1 MNPTTQQPTYELLK
15 DLPYLKAGTI
25 YAKKS
30 FWHFSGDNVTYYPD
44 KIGMK
49 HERFGIHAD
58 YIEDNPVWFR
68 RVEVKDWEI
77 VDCLEIDGKSIHP
90 YNKYV
95 CLGKEKDLKPCT
107 IHSVRR
113 LSDGET
119 FTVGEDCGY
128 LSISLRSEKPN
139 TTAVIE
145 KFEIKENDIWAY
157 GKNGFFI
164 ASLNKLVKLP
174 SPPVEQETIK
184 VLSIKP
190 GYLYGYVGSD
200 KPTSVEYN
208 IELSSGIPKA
218 KYKLIKKAIEL
229 ILNN

>member
-58 YIEDNPVWFR
+58 YIEDNPDWFR

-77 VDCLEIDGKSIHP
+77 ASFKHQNGIIVQIVNGRGGLNSIYTVDNYLND
-90 YNKYV
+90 KYDSV
-95 CLGKEKDLKPCT
+95 KAGSYA

-119 FTVGEDCGY
+119 FTIG
-128 LSISLRSEKPN
+128 
-139 TTAVIE
+139 
-145 KFEIKENDIWAY
+145 
-157 GKNGFFI
+157 
-164 ASLNKLVKLP
+164 
-174 SPPVEQETIK
+174 ETIFYDK
-184 VLSIKP
+184 GNPKIKHTWVIDNFFKSRYHFIRKGTFVIHP
-190 GYLYGYVGSD
+190 NA
-200 KPTSVEYN
+200 KP
-208 IELSSGIPKA
+208 IIR
-218 KYKLIKKAIEL
+218 
-229 ILNN
+229 